1 MLLKKT
7 NRKQKAMARHSK
19 FIDILNENKK
29 FIKEGKFVKGDEDS
43 ELPPTGGEDE
53 DVPEEPQGQP
63 EGGEEQQQAPEEQPE
78 QELATNFSD
87 REQDILNVALQIY
100 RANPDNSIET
110 KNEFSSMYEE
120 GQYEELLSRFIAIAD
135 ELVD

>member
-29 FIKEGKFVKGDEDS
+29 FIKEGRFVKGDEES
-43 ELPPTGGEDE
+43 ELPPTGGEE
-53 DVPEEPQGQP
+53 DIPEDPQ
-63 EGGEEQQQAPEEQPE
+63 EQPQDVE
-78 QELATNFSD
+78 TPETQPVQEPETNFTD

-100 RANPDNSIET
+100 RANSDNSIET
-110 KNEFSSMYEE
+110 KNEFSTMYEE